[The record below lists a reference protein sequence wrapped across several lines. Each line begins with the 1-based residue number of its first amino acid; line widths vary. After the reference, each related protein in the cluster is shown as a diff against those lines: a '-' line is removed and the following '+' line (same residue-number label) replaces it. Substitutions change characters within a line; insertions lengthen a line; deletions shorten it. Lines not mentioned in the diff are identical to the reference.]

1 VFSIGLPKHTRPGEK
16 GRGPTEIKSRFI
28 HCTPLMGSDHGV
40 GVWMIILVPVNDEKG
55 HRGYGRSDHEMVD
68 YMGNERKK
76 FESGPKAASLRSTQ
90 SIDGDSD
97 GAFGLRRNVRSS
109 TVRRGRGDSENQLY
123 AEYLRSSS
131 STGASREEVTGT
143 RKNSLAG
150 ER

>member
-1 VFSIGLPKHTRPGEK
+1 MV
-16 GRGPTEIKSRFI
+16 
-28 HCTPLMGSDHGV
+28 
-40 GVWMIILVPVNDEKG
+40 ILVPVNDEKG

-68 YMGNERKK
+68 DMGDERKK
-76 FESGPKAASLRSTQ
+76 FESGPKPASLRGTQ
-90 SIDGDSD
+90 STDGDSD
-97 GAFGLRRNVRSS
+97 GAFGLRRNVKSS
-109 TVRRGRGDSENQLY
+109 TVRRGRGDSEDQLY